1 MQSRFQRTI
10 LNSFWHIE
18 MTIERVVMQFF
29 ICFPKHLGKTTSNTC
44 ISTVYAH
51 TNHLIAKY
59 IYACV
64 WKFWN
69 YERKVMMQQDIKE
82 VVCATGYLHLTTW
95 LIYEWGHPVILLL
108 QLYLF
113 STTYT
118 QQFHAPGNQPAS
130 SQLSSCIGH
139 QLFSKIF
146 VIGLHNRK
154 FVASKCSP
162 HLYLMAPRSMIAC
175 LCHKIILK

>member
-18 MTIERVVMQFF
+18 MTIEHLVMQFF

-82 VVCATGYLHLTTW
+82 VCVRQGIFTW
-95 LIYEWGHPVILLL
+95 PLGLFMSEDILWFFCF

-113 STTYT
+113 STHTHNS
-118 QQFHAPGNQPAS
+118 FIAPGNQPAS

-139 QLFSKIF
+139 QLFSNIF
-146 VIGLHNRK
+146 VDW
-154 FVASKCSP
+154 AS
-162 HLYLMAPRSMIAC
+162 
-175 LCHKIILK
+175 